1 MNVAR
6 RGCRPRRLAA
16 PQTAYDPPMDE
27 EGARTLLAQHR
38 ERLERLLADTNQ
50 RGDEEELSHA
60 DQHMADDAQF
70 LADEEVDEGLR
81 EQLQAELEAIARAE
95 QRLAEG
101 TYGRSVESGEPIPDA
116 RLEAVPW
123 AERTAEEQT
132 RYERGG

>member
-1 MNVAR
+1 
-6 RGCRPRRLAA
+6 
-16 PQTAYDPPMDE
+16 
-27 EGARTLLAQHR
+27 
-38 ERLERLLADTNQ
+38 
-50 RGDEEELSHA
+50 
-60 DQHMADDAQF
+60 MADDAQF

-81 EQLQAELEAIARAE
+81 EQLQAEREAIARAE